1 MGICEYKDTAMSEA
15 NAAQTQ
21 DEKAVINIGPHLT
34 RLRELG
40 PQGRV
45 DRQVSNES
53 IDLLKEAG
61 FMRALLPEEWGG
73 LEATPQEF
81 FAAHMAIAEQDM
93 STAWVGGIIA
103 VHAFQMAIMA
113 EQARA
118 DVYGSGPDT
127 LISSSYNPVGGKV
140 ETCDDGFMLSG
151 RWGWS
156 SGSAHCTWV
165 LLGAIVPGEG
175 YRTFLVPRSDYEIED
190 TWFVYGLQATGSN
203 DIVIGEPVFVPNH
216 RTHKQMDGFA
226 CKNEQEN
233 PMYSIPWAQ
242 MFIRVVSTPAIG
254 AVKHGV
260 NLFAGNAGS
269 SSTDPVKLMSDPD
282 ITQRLAESINDVDE
296 AETMMFRNF
305 DRMMAVVC
313 SGQEITLIDRA
324 RYRYQ
329 AGIVIDRMIGAI
341 DRLFNVAGGRSVYDA
356 AAIQDIWRD
365 IHIARAHVANNPISF
380 ARNLGGMTLGA
391 DNADVFI

>member
-1 MGICEYKDTAMSEA
+1 MSEA
-15 NAAQTQ
+15 NAARPSN
-21 DEKAVINIGPHLT
+21 AIAAINIGPHLS
-34 RLRELG
+34 RLGELG
-40 PQGRV
+40 PEGRAH
-45 DRQVSNES
+45 RQVPSES

-61 FMRALLPEEWGG
+61 FMRSLLPQKWGG

-81 FAAHMAIAEQDM
+81 FAAHMEIAEQDM
-93 STAWVGGIIA
+93 STAWVAGIIA
-103 VHAFQMAIMA
+103 VHAFQLAIMA
-113 EQARA
+113 EQARE
-118 DVYGSGPDT
+118 DVYSAGPDT

-140 ETCDDGFMLSG
+140 EICDGGVMLSG

-156 SGSAHCTWV
+156 SGSAHCTWI

-175 YRTFLVPRSDYEIED
+175 YRTFLVPRSDFEIED

-203 DIVIGEPVFVPNH
+203 DIVIGDPVFVPDH

-254 AVKHGV
+254 AVKHAV

-269 SSTDPVKLMSDPD
+269 SSTDPTKMMSDPD
-282 ITQRLAESINDVDE
+282 ITQRVAESINDADE

-305 DRMMAVVC
+305 DQMMMAV
-313 SGQEITLIDRA
+313 STGQEIPLIDRA

-341 DRLFNVAGGRSVYDA
+341 DRLFNVAGGRSVYKE

-391 DNADVFI
+391 ENVDVFL